1 MKKITFTLLLTLISI
16 VSKAQNLSM
25 SELLSLLGKDVSYVE
40 EFLTEKGWEFTEYV
54 DKDNEISSVTFDF
67 LRGKTVAGEQGAA
80 SYITCYF
87 NKEYQKIN
95 SIDIFFLHRPKY
107 LEYISS
113 IKTYGYKVIKS
124 IYDKNFIGKLYAK
137 GGKVVLASTMTENS
151 SDEYG
156 EVMQRTT
163 WHLIVSYA
171 ESYQKRVEFAQKKYL
186 QTEDN

>member
-1 MKKITFTLLLTLISI
+1 MKKITFTLLLILISI

-54 DKDNEISSVTFDF
+54 DKDNELSS
-67 LRGKTVAGEQGAA
+67 GEQGAA
-80 SYITCYF
+80 SYLNCYF
-87 NKEYQKIN
+87 NKEYQKII
-95 SIDIFFLHRPKY
+95 SIDIFFLNKPKY